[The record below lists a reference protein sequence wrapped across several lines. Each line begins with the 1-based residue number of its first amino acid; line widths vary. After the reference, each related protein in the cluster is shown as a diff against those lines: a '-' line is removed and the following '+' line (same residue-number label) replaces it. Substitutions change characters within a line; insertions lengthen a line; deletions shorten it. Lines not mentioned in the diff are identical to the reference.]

1 MTCTYSGEDEHT
13 HIHILMQTL
22 MYVEVS
28 NIMVCN
34 QHAPD
39 PNKHE
44 KTLDVVCVCVCVC
57 GVCVTCTY
65 SGVDMHP
72 SMCCVCVYVYVV
84 CA

>member
-1 MTCTYSGEDEHT
+1 MWKIHYCVVCVLCLRVCVCCVCVTCTYSGEDEHT

-44 KTLDVVCVCVCVC
+44 QTPNVVRERLWRL
-57 GVCVTCTY
+57 
-65 SGVDMHP
+65 SD
-72 SMCCVCVYVYVV
+72 S
-84 CA
+84 